1 MRHISSYLKMVR
13 MTNTLIDQPC
23 ISTATSGYD
32 PSAVTNFLPKR
43 KPTIY
48 DWLGLGDENERKK
61 KSIPRLIVDG
71 VGKKVDKSSVA
82 RGVYGGL
89 DGWSSS
95 YSMVKYSFD
104 LFYTTSSISSSDIM
118 HTWMLTPEGIATVAT
133 WSAFVIG
140 LSILGNVY
148 EKDDKEKFK
157 QNIAHFQSYFRVVMK
172 GLKNSYKGIRST
184 LQAASL
190 LSAVDLR
197 ALMVPLG
204 LVLGIISVINRL
216 WYQKMVDLRKANQK
230 CNKESLKAFKRG
242 DLSKDRCEQLIAR
255 IEKQNETNSLALL
268 SAFQSGLTD
277 GLYLFMGSLAIASL
291 CPPILITVLI
301 FSALFSLLTIINR
314 MYEEKIFQDK
324 LTASQE
330 DIKLAVCGQALQE
343 KLMKLLVVFQ
353 QQAAI
358 VNDQK
363 LYTDLEEQHSSLHVE
378 ADNIVTTFNDIH
390 KRLEKLQSS
399 TYTSAILTGLRHGL
413 YAYSALTS
421 VLFGIATICTIA
433 AAPVS
438 PFVVLAF
445 AIAGVVC
452 LIGFL
457 AHALWNHSQQPREL
471 KDSGNKTTL
480 SNKTIAELLTQM
492 KDKRDAIIEK
502 EEIEKVI
509 SDGMLV
515 NPSPQYLIQEGF
527 EVVRSFTSGLT
538 KAQKSVDY
546 TLNPLQ
552 ELDDKG
558 HPHDT
563 PEMLWVTAG
572 VSLVFAVG
580 LGLKAC
586 AKGFGKDDEEKV
598 DGTQPKTALAPD
610 QELPTAPALTTD
622 NEFATDPKRGT
633 DPELAPHS
641 EPAPSQETP
650 IYLESAPRNLLRVGS
665 NPDLA
670 CHLVG
675 FNRNFPPITSLENE
689 SSDVDSNVDATR
701 VLKREHSTK
710 LSANRCGFLAP
721 PSRRPSVPDQSP
733 SSRPT
738 G

>member
-1 MRHISSYLKMVR
+1 MP
-13 MTNTLIDQPC
+13 NT
-23 ISTATSGYD
+23 TSDSNPPLPDYTGIH
-32 PSAVTNFLPKR
+32 PSALKTAPKKKR
-43 KPTIY
+43 TIF
-48 DWLGLGDENERKK
+48 DWLE
-61 KSIPRLIVDG
+61 DG
-71 VGKKVDKSSVA
+71 SRGIGKKVDKSSVA

-118 HTWMLTPEGIATVAT
+118 HNWMLTPEGIATVAT

-148 EKDDKEKFK
+148 EKDDEEKFK

-184 LQAASL
+184 LQAASM
-190 LSAVDLR
+190 LSDVDLR

-204 LVLGIISVINRL
+204 LVLGIISVANRL
-216 WYQKMVDLRKANQK
+216 WYQRMVDLRKATQK
-230 CNKESLKAFKRG
+230 LNKDFLKEFKRSRSLG
-242 DLSKDRCEQLIAR
+242 NETLEKLEARLKEQN
-255 IEKQNETNSLALL
+255 KTNSLALL

-291 CPPILITVLI
+291 CPPILITVLV

-314 MYEEKIFQDK
+314 MYEEKMFQDK

-330 DIKLAVCGQALQE
+330 DIKLAVCGQELEKNLIALMNVFQHLASLTKEDEEYAEAEAKYNELHRNVIAIHPKFDLIHE
-343 KLMKLLVVFQ
+343 KLKKLHL
-353 QQAAI
+353 
-358 VNDQK
+358 
-363 LYTDLEEQHSSLHVE
+363 
-378 ADNIVTTFNDIH
+378 
-390 KRLEKLQSS
+390 S
-399 TYTSAILTGLRHGL
+399 TYRSAILTGLRHGL

-438 PFVVLAF
+438 PFIVLAF
-445 AIAGVVC
+445 AVAGMVC

-457 AHALWNHSQQPREL
+457 AHALWEHSQRPPEP
-471 KDSGNKTTL
+471 KDSGNEKTF
-480 SNKTIAELLTQM
+480 SNKKLLDLLDKM
-492 KDKRDAIIEK
+492 KEDRNNQDQQQGIREDDIK
-502 EEIEKVI
+502 EAVTN
-509 SDGMLV
+509 GMLV
-515 NPSPQYLIQEGF
+515 DPSPRYLFQEAF
-527 EVVRSFTSGLT
+527 EVARSFASGLT

-586 AKGFGKDDEEKV
+586 AKGFGKDQEKG
-598 DGTQPKTALAPD
+598 DGFQPGAELA
-610 QELPTAPALTTD
+610 
-622 NEFATDPKRGT
+622 T
-633 DPELAPHS
+633 DPEL
-641 EPAPSQETP
+641 EPRVNPER
-650 IYLESAPRNLLRVGS
+650 ESTQQDVSGGTRTEKLTESTS
-665 NPDLA
+665 NPDLNF
-670 CHLVG
+670 LVHT
-675 FNRNFPPITSLENE
+675 NRNPLAISSLTDSESPPGTPL
-689 SSDVDSNVDATR
+689 SSNPTTFFGPA
-701 VLKREHSTK
+701 
-710 LSANRCGFLAP
+710 
-721 PSRRPSVPDQSP
+721 SRRPSETRRRTSIAATN
-733 SSRPT
+733 SAANTT
-738 G
+738 GDLTRDRCTF